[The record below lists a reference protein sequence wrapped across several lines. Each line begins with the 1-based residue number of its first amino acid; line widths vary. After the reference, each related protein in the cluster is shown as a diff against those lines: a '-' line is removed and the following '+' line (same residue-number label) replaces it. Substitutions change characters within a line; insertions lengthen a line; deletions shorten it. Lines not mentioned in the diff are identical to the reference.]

1 MKQKKAL
8 IFIIMAGLLWG
19 SSCLFVSALR
29 PYGFTSLQMTGM
41 RGILAGI
48 GMTVYGLLTDRKC
61 FRVKL
66 RWLFVFACNGIC
78 LFLTAFFYYSAM
90 PLTGTPTAVILM
102 YTSTIFVM
110 IFSVL
115 VWKER
120 FTLLKGIS
128 IICVLAGCC
137 LVSGIV
143 GGLQFHL
150 VGVIFG
156 IGSGLTY
163 TTYNILTKFSARHE
177 QNPVSVTVYGFLTMS
192 VISLFVVEPRETFP
206 IIASDPAKILPLVL
220 GMGICTFLVP
230 YFLYTLSL
238 QELEAGTAASF
249 GVVEPMAASVY
260 SVLFLHEKLTV
271 FSLIGIVLV
280 LVAVVLLGKTEGRHS
295 PKPLDKS
302 PDVG

>member
-8 IFIIMAGLLWG
+8 IFIILAGLLWG
-19 SSCLFVSALR
+19 SSCLFVSALK

-48 GMTVYGLLTDRKC
+48 GMTVYGLLVDRKC

-66 RWLFVFACNGIC
+66 PWLFVFACNGIC

-110 IFSVL
+110 IFSVV
-115 VWKER
+115 VWRER
-120 FTLLKGIS
+120 FTTLKAIS
-128 IICVLAGCC
+128 VVCMLAGCC

-143 GGLQFHL
+143 GGLKLHL
-150 VGVIFG
+150 VGMIFAL
-156 IGSGLTY
+156 GSGLTY
-163 TTYNILTKFSARHE
+163 TTYNILTKFSARHG
-177 QNPVSVTVYGFLTMS
+177 QNAVSVTVYGFLTMS
-192 VISLFVVEPRETFP
+192 VISLFVVEPQETFP
-206 IIASDPAKILPLVL
+206 IIASDPLKILPLIL
-220 GMGICTFLVP
+220 GMGICTFIVP

-238 QELEAGTAASF
+238 QDLDAGTAASL
-249 GVVEPMAASVY
+249 GVVEPMAATVY
-260 SVLFLHEKLTV
+260 SVIFLREPMTV
-271 FSLIGIVLV
+271 YSVIGVLLV
-280 LVAVVLLGKTEGRHS
+280 LIAVVLLGKTENANAA
-295 PKPLDKS
+295 KKLDKS

>member
-19 SSCLFVSALR
+19 TSCLFVSALR

-48 GMTVYGLLTDRKC
+48 GMTVYGLLVDRKC
-61 FRVKL
+61 FRVNL

-110 IFSVL
+110 IFSVV

-120 FTLLKGIS
+120 FTLLKAIS
-128 IICVLAGCC
+128 VVCMLAGCC

-143 GGLQFHL
+143 GGLKFHL
-150 VGVIFG
+150 LGVIFAL
-156 IGSGLTY
+156 GSGLTY
-163 TTYNILTKFSARHE
+163 TTYNILTKFSSRHG
-177 QNPVSVTVYGFLTMS
+177 QNPLSVTVYGFLTMS
-192 VISLFVVEPRETFP
+192 IISLFVVEPQETFP
-206 IIASDPAKILPLVL
+206 IIASDPLKVLPLVL
-220 GMGICTFLVP
+220 GMGIVTFIVP

-238 QELEAGTAASF
+238 QDLDAGTAASF

-260 SVLFLHEKLTV
+260 SVIFLREPMTV
-271 FSLIGIVLV
+271 YSFLGVILV
-280 LVAVVLLGKTEGRHS
+280 LVAVVLLGKTENTPSR
-295 PKPLDKS
+295 KNLDKS
-302 PDVG
+302 SHLG